1 MTTIFEMPL
10 VVSTL
15 AFLVFLLAFIGI
27 LQVFWTH
34 EKKRALLS
42 RINVESVTWESPVSD
57 HTSAPEGTG
66 LVGRFVEFLGS
77 LGKRAEGDE
86 LKDYSHARKKF
97 LRAGF
102 QKPNAPKVFWGA
114 KIFFAAFLPLIFLS
128 IRLTALGILEPRL
141 TLGIV
146 VGCGLTGFYLPN
158 VWLLLKTSSRKMRL
172 IDGLPDAL
180 DLMVVCVEAGMGLDA
195 AVNRVGEELKLT
207 HKDLSGEF
215 KLLNL
220 ELRAGKSRQAAF
232 RNLALRTDLQEVN
245 SLVTLLIQTDRFGTS
260 VAKAL
265 RVYSDSFRTKRY
277 QRAEEIAAKL
287 PVKLVFPL
295 ILFIFPSLFAV
306 ILGPAAIR
314 IYENILSR

>member
-1 MTTIFEMPL
+1 MTIFAQTPL

-27 LQVFWTH
+27 LQIFRAH
-34 EKKRALLS
+34 EKKRTLLS
-42 RINVESVTWESPVSD
+42 RINAQSVTWESPVSD
-57 HTSAPEGTG
+57 SISSAEQIG
-66 LVGRFVEFLGS
+66 LVGRFIGFLGA
-77 LGKRAEGDE
+77 LGKKTEREE

-97 LRAGF
+97 LRAGL

-114 KIFFAAFLPLIFLS
+114 KIFLAGLFPFVFLS
-128 IRLTALGILEPRL
+128 LRVTALGIFDPRL
-141 TLGIV
+141 TLGILL
-146 VGCGLTGFYLPN
+146 GCGLAGFYLPD
-158 VWLLLKTSSRKMRL
+158 VWLLLRTSSRRMRML
-172 IDGLPDAL
+172 DGLPDAL

-195 AVNRVGEELKLT
+195 AINRVGEELKLT
-207 HKDLSGEF
+207 HGDLSEEF

-220 ELRAGKSRQAAF
+220 ELRAGKSRQAAL
-232 RNLALRTDLQEVN
+232 RNLALRTGLEEVN
-245 SLVTLLIQTDRFGTS
+245 SLVTLLVQTDRFGTS

-287 PVKLVFPL
+287 PVKLVLPL
-295 ILFIFPSLFAV
+295 ILFVFPSLFVV

-314 IYENILSR
+314 IYECILTR